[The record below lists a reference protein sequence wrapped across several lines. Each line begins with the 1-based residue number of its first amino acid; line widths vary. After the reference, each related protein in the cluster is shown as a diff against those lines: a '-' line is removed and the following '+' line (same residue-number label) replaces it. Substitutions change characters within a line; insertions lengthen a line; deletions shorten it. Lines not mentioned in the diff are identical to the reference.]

1 MYYPTLDQAAELA
14 DRGNLLPV
22 YREIDAD
29 LETPVTAY
37 LKVVKPPFSF
47 LLESVEGGERLA
59 RYSFIGTEP
68 YSVLKTGPGQP
79 DGAVDPLALIKRE
92 LDKYRLIP
100 IPDLPRFHGG
110 AVGYLAYDVV
120 RYFEPRV
127 PSPPKDPLRLPEA
140 MLMFNDTILVFD
152 HLKHNIKVVSH
163 VRLDGDL
170 EGAYGEATA
179 RIDRLVKRLE
189 SPLEMPPGM
198 QTPGDG
204 SRGNPVTSNFAREE
218 FYDIVERA
226 KEYIYAGDVIQVV
239 PSQRLERRTDAHP
252 FQVYRALRATN
263 PSPYMYYLHL
273 DGFHIVGASIETLG
287 RVEDGTV
294 VTHPIAG
301 TRPRGATP
309 AEDAALEEE
318 LRTSEKQKAE
328 HIMLVDLARN
338 DVGRVSDIGTVQVT
352 NLMEVERYSRV
363 MHLVSHVAGRLKAEL
378 TPYDALKACFPTGTL
393 SGAPKIRAMEIISEL
408 EGQKRGPYGG
418 AVGYFGFSGN
428 IDTAITLRTS
438 VIKDGVAYVQA
449 GGGIVADSTPEDE
462 YQETLDKAGAL
473 LRAID
478 RAEGLG

>member
-37 LKVVKPPFSF
+37 LKVVRPPFSF

-79 DGAVDPLALIKRE
+79 DGAVDPLVPIKRE

-100 IPDLPRFHGG
+100 ISDLPRFHGG

-127 PSPPKDPLRLPEA
+127 PAPPEDPLGLPEA
-140 MLMFNDTILVFD
+140 MLMFHDTILVFD

-170 EGAYGEATA
+170 ERAYGEATA
-179 RIDRLVKRLE
+179 RIDRLVERLE

-198 QTPGDG
+198 QAPGDR

-273 DGFHIVGASIETLG
+273 DDFHIVGASIETLG

-301 TRPRGATP
+301 TRGATP
-309 AEDAALEEE
+309 AEDAALEQE
-318 LRTSEKQKAE
+318 LRTSEKQRAE

-352 NLMEVERYSRV
+352 NLMDVERYSRV
-363 MHLVSHVAGRLKAEL
+363 MHLVSHVSGKLNPEF
-378 TPYDALKACFPTGTL
+378 TPYDALKACFPRGL
-393 SGAPKIRAMEIISEL
+393 CPGRPRSGPWR
-408 EGQKRGPYGG
+408 
-418 AVGYFGFSGN
+418 
-428 IDTAITLRTS
+428 
-438 VIKDGVAYVQA
+438 
-449 GGGIVADSTPEDE
+449 
-462 YQETLDKAGAL
+462 
-473 LRAID
+473 
-478 RAEGLG
+478 

>member
-1 MYYPTLDQAAELA
+1 
-14 DRGNLLPV
+14 
-22 YREIDAD
+22 
-29 LETPVTAY
+29 
-37 LKVVKPPFSF
+37 
-47 LLESVEGGERLA
+47 
-59 RYSFIGTEP
+59 
-68 YSVLKTGPGQP
+68 
-79 DGAVDPLALIKRE
+79 
-92 LDKYRLIP
+92 
-100 IPDLPRFHGG
+100 
-110 AVGYLAYDVV
+110 
-120 RYFEPRV
+120 
-127 PSPPKDPLRLPEA
+127 
-140 MLMFNDTILVFD
+140 
-152 HLKHNIKVVSH
+152 
-163 VRLDGDL
+163 
-170 EGAYGEATA
+170 
-179 RIDRLVKRLE
+179 
-189 SPLEMPPGM
+189 
-198 QTPGDG
+198 
-204 SRGNPVTSNFAREE
+204 
-218 FYDIVERA
+218 
-226 KEYIYAGDVIQVV
+226 
-239 PSQRLERRTDAHP
+239 
-252 FQVYRALRATN
+252 
-263 PSPYMYYLHL
+263 MYYLHL
-273 DGFHIVGASIETLG
+273 DDFHIVGASIETLG

-363 MHLVSHVAGRLKAEL
+363 MHLVSHVAGRLKAEF